1 MAHAVMFIIQL
12 DICRS
17 YEVGMLQVNF
27 FGWVGEDTRNSRE
40 SRDIVFVHGTY
51 RQLPVAVRCH
61 KALYT

>member
-1 MAHAVMFIIQL
+1 
-12 DICRS
+12 
-17 YEVGMLQVNF
+17 MLQVNF